1 MKISDLQ
8 TKLADQLYTCTDKY
22 ALPTAQTDFCCSAPA
37 PTPAPA
43 ANAATRS
50 SAPWVPHRA
59 LQALRQA
66 GLQMRSRPRS
76 RAQVL
81 PLRQSLSTAA
91 ANGLHSP
98 GLLPPDFRISG
109 QLSATPSALGRDL
122 RHQSRA
128 VISPRATLS
137 HRHHESWSSLRAA
150 SLRCRTRQLAPGQ
163 HALRLARQPSR
174 RTRQQGGRA

>member
-1 MKISDLQ
+1 MNLSDLQ
-8 TKLADQLYTCTDKY
+8 TKLADQLYTCTDNH
-22 ALPTAQTDFCCSAPA
+22 ALPAAQTDFCCSAPA
-37 PTPAPA
+37 PTPAA
-43 ANAATRS
+43 AADAAARS
-50 SAPWVPHRA
+50 SAPWLPHRA

-76 RAQVL
+76 RPQVL

-98 GLLPPDFRISG
+98 GLLLPDHRISG
-109 QLSATPSALGRDL
+109 QLSATPSALGRNL

-137 HRHHESWSSLRAA
+137 NRHHESWSSLSAG
-150 SLRCRTRQLAPGQ
+150 SLRCRTRQLASRQ
-163 HALRLARQPSR
+163 HALRLARQRSR
-174 RTRQQGGRA
+174 GTRQAGGRA